1 MDGIILL
8 HKPKGLTS
16 HDCVNKIRRIM
27 KTKKVGHT
35 GTLDPSATGV
45 LPICINDA
53 TKIIQ
58 FMEFDSK
65 EYIAEVSLSH
75 TTTTEDADG
84 AVLEEDL
91 SFKHL
96 TREKLQA
103 TLKQFLGKQKQI
115 PPMISSIKVNGK
127 KLYQYARENK
137 EVERPIRDI
146 EVLDIELLDDQAV
159 YEGTE
164 IVFRFRAHVSKGT
177 YIRTLAV
184 DIGKVLG
191 YPAHLKSLIR
201 SKSGQ
206 FKLKDCVRFE
216 DLESGNVKLVSIYEA
231 LRGFGFPMLV
241 ANDELKQKIFNGQKL
256 PHQYGE
262 EELVFID
269 ENNHVLAIYRVDEK
283 NQNLLKPTRVL
294 INK

>member
-1 MDGIILL
+1 MNGIILL
-8 HKPKGLTS
+8 NKPKGLTS
-16 HDCVNKIRRIM
+16 HDCVNRIRRIA

-58 FMEFDSK
+58 FMEFDTK

-84 AVLEEDL
+84 EVLEEDL
-91 SFKHL
+91 SHKKL
-96 TREKLQA
+96 SREKLGEVI
-103 TLKQFLGKQKQI
+103 KQFLGKQKQI

-137 EVERPIRDI
+137 EVERPVRDI
-146 EVLDIELLDDQAV
+146 EVFEIELLDDREL

-184 DIGKVLG
+184 DIGKTLG
-191 YPAHLKSLIR
+191 FPAHLKSLIR

-206 FKLKDCVRFE
+206 FKLEDCVT
-216 DLESGNVKLVSIYEA
+216 LEELEQGELKLVSIYEA
-231 LRGFGFPMLV
+231 LKRFPMVV
-241 ANDELKQKIFNGQKL
+241 ADETLKQKIFNGQKL
-256 PHQYGE
+256 SHIYE
-262 EELVFID
+262 KDEIVFVD
-269 ENNHVLAIYRVDEK
+269 ENKQVLAIYHVDEK
-283 NQNLLKPTRVL
+283 NPKGLKPTRVL